1 MITVILWIS
10 GAFLLLQVIVL
21 LYLSVSKQKGI
32 RHDQKVHQIYK
43 HVLVDYLAYLDGET
57 DQEPSLPQEEQI
69 RVKVLEKLLSG
80 YASNIKGSENEQRMR
95 RTAERFLADH
105 YKHVLQKGS
114 WAERVNTLFFIED
127 YQMNVLQPEVK
138 THYLSLKDKDEEYRQ
153 SLRVLAS
160 FGDDSVLGMLK
171 NDEDIAVG
179 FMKECFRRLPAA
191 LIETLKKDSELPVQ
205 IKLGLISYFGE
216 TGYYEHL
223 PYVEAHLTHEEKEV
237 RLKAFASLCQYRY
250 ISSADKISPFLS
262 SEFWE
267 ERMYAS
273 RLTGLLQL
281 TRYSTTLMKLA
292 GDSNWWVRFAACEAL
307 KQMPDGEV
315 LLTFAAE
322 GHEDLYAR
330 DMAKQLQ
337 TLKTGVSR

>member
-21 LYLSVSKQKGI
+21 MYLSISKQKGI
-32 RHDQKVHQIYK
+32 HHDQE
-43 HVLVDYLAYLDGET
+43 VLRVYQQVLSPYLSYLAGEAE
-57 DQEPSLPQEEQI
+57 QEPSLPADEQI
-69 RVKVLEKLLSG
+69 RVKVLEKLLSK
-80 YASNIKGSENEQRMR
+80 YASNIKGAENEQRMR
-95 RTAERFLADH
+95 KTAERYLTDYYRH
-105 YKHVLQKGS
+105 ILQKGS

-127 YQMNVLQPEVK
+127 YQMKALQADVK

-153 SLRVLAS
+153 SLRVLAA
-160 FGDDSVLGMLK
+160 FGDDSVLEMLK
-171 NDEDIAVG
+171 SDTSISIG
-179 FMKECFRRLPAA
+179 FMKECFRRLPQAS
-191 LIETLKKDSELPVQ
+191 IEKLKKDQELPAPV
-205 IKLGLISYFGE
+205 KLSLISYFGE

-223 PYVEAHLTHEEKEV
+223 PYVEFHLTHEEKEV
-237 RLKAFASLCQYRY
+237 RLKALAALCQYRY
-250 ISSADKISPFLS
+250 ISSADKISAFLN
-262 SEFWE
+262 SEVWE
-267 ERMYAS
+267 ERMYAA
-273 RLTGLLQL
+273 RLSGLLQL

-307 KQMPDGEV
+307 KQMPDGEI

-337 TLKTGVSR
+337 TLRTGVSR